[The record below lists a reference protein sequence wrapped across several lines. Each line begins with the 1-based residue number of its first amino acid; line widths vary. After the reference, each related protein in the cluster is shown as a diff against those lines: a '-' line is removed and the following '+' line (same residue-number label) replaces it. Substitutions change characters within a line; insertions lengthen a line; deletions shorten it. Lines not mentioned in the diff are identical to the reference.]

1 MTGEKYLLFR
11 IFGFR
16 RYFTMDDKCGF
27 VIRFLQFLP
36 LSHPPQIETMLVLF
50 KKKSPVYSVIGV
62 DDGNSRTV

>member
-1 MTGEKYLLFR
+1 
-11 IFGFR
+11 
-16 RYFTMDDKCGF
+16 MDDKCGF

-62 DDGNSRTV
+62 DDGNSCTV